1 MSWWRETIWIGSLAI
16 FLFFVVYTLATLM
29 LIGLSLY
36 EATLLRIERGD
47 LFKPLRR
54 PLQPGVSVLVPAHN
68 EQLVIVASVRSL
80 LASDYE
86 PLEVVIVDDG
96 SSDGTT
102 ETLIEAFDLVELP
115 VGDRFQIETAPI
127 EQLYVSRADPR
138 LRVARKQNAGRS
150 DALNAALNLARHALV
165 ATVDADSLLD
175 RDALARIVEV
185 FSADPDRVIA
195 VGGTIRI
202 ANGALIEDGVV
213 VRPRVPWSGTVA
225 SQVGEYVRAFFG
237 GRIAWATMNGLLI
250 VSGAF
255 GVFRRDLMRAV
266 GGLSKQTLG
275 EDMELVMRMHE
286 ELRPAEPELRVD
298 FAADAVSW
306 TEAPSG
312 LGPLRGQRIR
322 WHIGLLDN
330 LRMHTRLIG
339 RRRFGAVGLL
349 ALPYTILFEVVAPLL
364 QVLGYA
370 FLVVAL
376 IFHEVAWEFAIAFFV
391 IVLLAGQLQTAGG
404 ILIEQVGFGRYRRR
418 DLMAIGAWG
427 LLEIFWYRPL
437 TALWR
442 VWATLRWLTGRR
454 PGWGKIPR
462 GAALAAVPADAEPA
476 PLPR

>member
-138 LRVARKQNAGRS
+138 LRVARKQSAGRS

-298 FAADAVSW
+298 FAADAVS
-306 TEAPSG
+306 
-312 LGPLRGQRIR
+312 
-322 WHIGLLDN
+322 
-330 LRMHTRLIG
+330 
-339 RRRFGAVGLL
+339 
-349 ALPYTILFEVVAPLL
+349 
-364 QVLGYA
+364 
-370 FLVVAL
+370 
-376 IFHEVAWEFAIAFFV
+376 
-391 IVLLAGQLQTAGG
+391 
-404 ILIEQVGFGRYRRR
+404 
-418 DLMAIGAWG
+418 
-427 LLEIFWYRPL
+427 
-437 TALWR
+437 
-442 VWATLRWLTGRR
+442 
-454 PGWGKIPR
+454 
-462 GAALAAVPADAEPA
+462 
-476 PLPR
+476 